1 MNDLTNIL
9 KKIED
14 NNIILT
20 FIDYKYIPIF
30 NIFYTYFEKLNLK
43 NLIVIALDL
52 NTYNYLKKYEAL
64 HILYLQYNLNNKD
77 LFWKFRLS
85 IINQIFKISMKNII
99 HTDSDC
105 LWFKN
110 IIEEVK
116 NLDYDIIG
124 SIAYGFPEDL
134 VKKYGFILCCGF
146 YYIKYNN
153 KTKDFFDKIINQQ
166 LNSNDDQIL
175 MNTYIFNNKKS
186 ILNYNNHP
194 FITKYIETN
203 DNLEIAILHDT
214 IISRTYQPS
223 LYCFHPYLPSKNING
238 KLYELYMKLKNKK

>member
-1 MNDLTNIL
+1 MNDLINIL

-14 NNIILT
+14 DTIILT

-52 NTYNYLKKYEAL
+52 NTYNYLKKYEDL
-64 HILYLQYNLNNKD
+64 YILYLQYNLNNKE

-85 IINQIFKISMKNII
+85 TINYIFKISMKNII

-134 VKKYGFILCCGF
+134 VKKHGFILCCGF
-146 YYIKYNN
+146 YYIKYND

-175 MNTYIFNNKKS
+175 MNTYIFNNKKI
-186 ILNYNNHP
+186 ILNYNNHH
-194 FITKYIETN
+194 FITKYIQTV
-203 DNLEIAILHDT
+203 DNLEIAIIHDT
-214 IISRTYQPS
+214 IISRTYQSS

-238 KLYELYMKLKNKK
+238 KLYELYMKLKSKL